1 MLINTDMLHLKEN
14 VAELTLDPGAPG
26 APELPDSPVAP
37 WAPIAPG
44 APRSPGAPCYT
55 REEELGEC
63 TSHNSG

>member
-37 WAPIAPG
+37 
-44 APRSPGAPCYT
+44 
-55 REEELGEC
+55 
-63 TSHNSG
+63 